1 MGTDYGN
8 LVRLRNNVYIVR
20 TQAGFRKALKH
31 FNDEMPLYRSGYPKS
46 YPSLVFFS
54 LEYAGYI
61 KLVATCI
68 PLCDLE
74 AALLVENNRK
84 HSVNTTSKET
94 NMENKPDSFV
104 CQEPGTPVYNWH
116 ASNVSIPGTAENW
129 DNRVLGSDEA
139 FVNVASPEVNSA
151 VDAALGLV
159 TVKLRMGKA
168 DVDKLEA
175 LAKEKG
181 LILQAYIKSVLAKEI
196 SKT

>member
-1 MGTDYGN
+1 MATDYGN
-8 LVRLRNNVYIVR
+8 LVRLRNNVYLVR

-46 YPSLVFFS
+46 YPSLVLFS

-68 PLCDLE
+68 PLRDLE
-74 AALLVENNRK
+74 AALLVEKARRDPE
-84 HSVNTTSKET
+84 NTTSKET
-94 NMENKPDSFV
+94 NMENK
-104 CQEPGTPVYNWH
+104 
-116 ASNVSIPGTAENW
+116 IPSTAENW
-129 DNRVLGSDEA
+129 DNRTLGSDEA
-139 FVNVASPEVNSA
+139 FVKVASPEVNSA

>member
-1 MGTDYGN
+1 MATDYGN

-20 TQAGFRKALKH
+20 TQAGFRKALKY
-31 FNDEMPLYRSGYPKS
+31 FSGCMPRYRRGYPKS

-54 LEYAGYI
+54 LEYTGYYTR
-61 KLVATCI
+61 VATCI
-68 PLCDLE
+68 PLRDLQ
-74 AALLVENNRK
+74 AALLIENTRK
-84 HSVNTTSKET
+84 HSENTTSKET
-94 NMENKPDSFV
+94 NMENK
-104 CQEPGTPVYNWH
+104 
-116 ASNVSIPGTAENW
+116 IPSTAENW

>member
-61 KLVATCI
+61 KLMATCI
-68 PLCDLE
+68 PLHDLE
-74 AALLVENNRK
+74 AALLVENTRK
-84 HSVNTTSKET
+84 HSENIKPKET
-94 NMENKPDSFV
+94 NMENKSDSFV
-104 CQEPGTPVYNWH
+104 CQESGTPGNWD
-116 ASNVSIPGTAENW
+116 VPIPGTVENW
-129 DNRVLGSDEA
+129 DNRVLGADERY
-139 FVNVASPEVNSA
+139 VAVSA
-151 VDAALGLV
+151 TNPAEVDAALGLV
-159 TVKLRMGKA
+159 TVKLRMGKS
-168 DVDKLEA
+168 DVDKLET

-196 SKT
+196 TKT

>member
-1 MGTDYGN
+1 MATDYGN

-20 TQAGFRKALKH
+20 TQAGFRKALKY

-68 PLCDLE
+68 PLRDLE
-74 AALLVENNRK
+74 AALLVEKARRDPE
-84 HSVNTTSKET
+84 NTTSKET
-94 NMENKPDSFV
+94 NMENKSNSFV
-104 CQEPGTPVYNWH
+104 CQEPDTPVNNWY
-116 ASNVSIPGTAENW
+116 APNLSIPGTVDNW

-139 FVNVASPEVNSA
+139 FVKVASSEVNSA